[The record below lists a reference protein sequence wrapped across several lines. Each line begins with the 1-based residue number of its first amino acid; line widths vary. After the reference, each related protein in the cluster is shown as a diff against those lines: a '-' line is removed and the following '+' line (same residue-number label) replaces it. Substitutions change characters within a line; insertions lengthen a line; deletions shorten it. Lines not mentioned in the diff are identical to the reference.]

1 MNDKILYIIIGIVC
15 VIGGIILG
23 GLLFGKDISDNRNRI
38 DTAYEQLERVGE
50 HQQSVDESLDTIR
63 DGLDRS
69 IDTTIGIEERNE
81 RIKESVDSAT
91 SNNES
96 SIGLVREST
105 ERIEQSKSILERVRE
120 RESSN

>member
-1 MNDKILYIIIGIVC
+1 MNDKILYIVIGIVC

-23 GLLFGKDISDNRNRI
+23 GLLFGKDIHDNRNRI
-38 DTAYEQLERVGE
+38 NTAYEQLERVGE

-120 RESSN
+120 RELSN

>member
-1 MNDKILYIIIGIVC
+1 MNDKILYIVIGIVC

-23 GLLFGKDISDNRNRI
+23 GLLFGKDIHDNRDRI
-38 DTAYEQLERVGE
+38 NTAHEQLERVGE
-50 HQQSVDESLDTIR
+50 YQQSVDESLDTIR

-81 RIKESVDSAT
+81 RIKESVDSVT

-96 SIGLVREST
+96 SVGLVREST